1 MPRQLILQL
10 LTEVRIITLPSSRD
24 AQSGSVTS
32 SQSTTNTGANS
43 VNLIESSVS
52 VQGAYAGSVPS
63 GISTVTVLSLTVD
76 YALWKFRP
84 SHRLS
89 DPSTS
94 SMPGPRVSRKAFSIW
109 SAFATFAAPRKTW
122 RPPSICSATRET

>member
-76 YALWKFRP
+76 YALRIASRNNLAALTQTNTVHSGPTSK
-84 SHRLS
+84 SLS
-89 DPSTS
+89 MKRWS
-94 SMPGPRVSRKAFSIW
+94 S
-109 SAFATFAAPRKTW
+109 
-122 RPPSICSATRET
+122 